1 MGRRAADL
9 TTPVPVLGIPALVG
23 VRGWRTTAGD
33 RTGGALLQTLGPP
46 CSVSV
51 QTSLGISRPPTQ
63 HSVQLTDTLSTP
75 SDNITQTP
83 NSYITK
89 ETEYREILLL
99 TKSDKEKRAILKQK
113 TGESKTKKEV
123 TFKAPADEAPRNIT
137 SSQKNSSRTYC
148 YAKAIKTNPH
158 FAANVTSVKP
168 KLKSVR
174 YTNGSVVDSEA
185 IGGISIDNGE
195 GEPVKS
201 SISRGRNQTR
211 LQGDFLERAGKTL
224 LLSTARSSGMPQQI
238 CSHCGGRQSVT
249 TRAIASGEKSS
260 TVDAC
265 LGKNGITSPLT
276 AAHFHMAQLEKN
288 LKLRLYETSE
298 SITDRKKTMDV
309 ADNPELLYRSEE
321 LKHRKMPHPACPVHS
336 RSNLVPLLQTHAASD
351 ATSTQP
357 STILH
362 AKSITVTTATI
373 ETRQDD
379 SSTKSFAKP
388 PQDRKIQRPTS
399 LMLTPQMA
407 TATKS
412 NNPHLHTYPKHLR
425 IPKHNSTQHN
435 VPQSVCVSVHATPEN
450 TLLPPPSLY
459 TTAAGPGNISIISTQ
474 KRTMTLN
481 TTLMATE
488 SVPAK
493 VASAQ
498 HETQSS
504 TCTARINTATNTTNS
519 PQITLKSPTVSVAA
533 HALDPNH
540 KLDTSTQLASV
551 IQPRSPLYKLTEKPS
566 LDNDQKPTG
575 NTSILDSDLS
585 ALDTTTHEPQLP
597 LTTVVHQNTL
607 LHDSDQI
614 MHGAM
619 KQAFVA
625 AQNDSI
631 KPKYSNSEPTLHVSL
646 ASRNTTHNATN
657 PLDSKVRLL
666 SAVSPNSTSIC
677 RSIQYKK
684 IALRKSSV
692 NLKKPPPTATA
703 SSSTLTENQ
712 RNICASGTISLQSAE
727 ATQHSSKLSC
737 NSTYQPSHTQVR
749 GGRIQTNNESGV
761 HGAVLNQE
769 TNSTTTPA
777 TLSELLIVSKHQ
789 DRDNDA
795 SDPHTAIITNNEW
808 KNDNKK
814 FSGNHVNESIACEPK
829 HQGNSNPSQVTRLE
843 NYSTLMK
850 SNSSCLQGCM
860 NTEPQWLSSC
870 QTPTETEYEEHCAT
884 FPPAKTSQERDSN
897 PEKSAVSLSVRNANI
912 ELKSNADKQTLAHNP
927 TSFDITKT
935 KSEPVKSS
943 LKDTG
948 THVIPISE
956 SSIHQNSDSDSLLQH
971 NAHTRPERSF
981 TPPPPLNSYGDHCTH
996 TGPEWDSILPSS
1008 TMHLAY
1014 LPCLHSCKG
1023 EAIVRP
1029 DSKSSAACPQWCPE
1043 DASLAHSHPADAAL
1057 LLPPSPQC
1065 CKSATL
1071 QQRLETVE
1079 ASLAANKDRITTLL
1093 NIIHDLE
1100 TCRTPSSR

>member
-9 TTPVPVLGIPALVG
+9 TTPVPVLGVPALVG

-51 QTSLGISRPPTQ
+51 QTSPGISRPPTQ
-63 HSVQLTDTLSTP
+63 HRVQLTDTLSTP

-99 TKSDKEKRAILKQK
+99 TKSDKEKRAILKPK
-113 TGESKTKKEV
+113 TGESKAKKEV
-123 TFKAPADEAPRNIT
+123 TFKAPADEASRDVT
-137 SSQKNSSRTYC
+137 CSQKNSSRKYC
-148 YAKAIKTNPH
+148 YAKAVKTNPH
-158 FAANVTSVKP
+158 FAANVTNAKP
-168 KLKSVR
+168 KFKSVR

-201 SISRGRNQTR
+201 STSWGRNQTR
-211 LQGDFLERAGKTL
+211 LQGDFLDRVGKTL
-224 LLSTARSSGMPQQI
+224 LLATARSSGMPQQI

-249 TRAIASGEKSS
+249 MRAIASGEKSS
-260 TVDAC
+260 TVDAS
-265 LGKNGITSPLT
+265 LGENGITSPLT
-276 AAHFHMAQLEKN
+276 TTHFHMAQIKEN

-298 SITDRKKTMDV
+298 YITDRDKIMHV
-309 ADNPELLYRSEE
+309 ADNPELLYLSGE

-336 RSNLVPLLQTHAASD
+336 RGNVVPLLQTHASD
-351 ATSTQP
+351 ATPSQP
-357 STILH
+357 STILRS
-362 AKSITVTTATI
+362 KSITVTTATI
-373 ETRQDD
+373 ETRQED
-379 SSTKSFAKP
+379 SSTKTFAKP
-388 PQDRKIQRPTS
+388 SQDQKIQRPTT
-399 LMLTPQMA
+399 LTLTPQMA

-412 NNPHLHTYPKHLR
+412 NNPHLHTFPKHLR
-425 IPKHNSTQHN
+425 LPKHNSIQHN
-435 VPQSVCVSVHATPEN
+435 VPQSVCVSVHATPES

-459 TTAAGPGNISIISTQ
+459 TTATGPGNISIISTQ
-474 KRTMTLN
+474 KRTMTQN
-481 TTLMATE
+481 TTLIATE
-488 SVPAK
+488 SVPAT

-519 PQITLKSPTVSVAA
+519 PQMTLKSPTVSLAA
-533 HALDPNH
+533 NAFDPSH
-540 KLDTSTQLASV
+540 KLETSTQPEPV
-551 IQPRSPLYKLTEKPS
+551 IQPCSPLYILPEKPS
-566 LDNDQKPTG
+566 SDSDQKPTG
-575 NTSILDSDLS
+575 KAPILDSDLS
-585 ALDTTTHEPQLP
+585 AHDTTTHEPWLP
-597 LTTVVHQNTL
+597 LTTVAKQNTL
-607 LHDSDQI
+607 HHDNSYQI
-614 MHGAM
+614 MQGAT
-619 KQAFVA
+619 KQAYVA
-625 AQNDSI
+625 AQNHSI
-631 KPKYSNSEPTLHVSL
+631 EPKHSNPEPTLHVSS
-646 ASRNTTHNATN
+646 ASRSKTQNATN
-657 PLDSKVRLL
+657 PLDSKVGFL
-666 SAVSPNSTSIC
+666 SGVAPNSTNIC

-692 NLKKPPPTATA
+692 NFKKLPPTTTA

-727 ATQHSSKLSC
+727 VAQHHRKL
-737 NSTYQPSHTQVR
+737 T
-749 GGRIQTNNESGV
+749 QTNNESGL
-761 HGAVLNQE
+761 HGAVLSRE

-777 TLSELLIVSKHQ
+777 TLSELLVVSKHQ
-789 DRDNDA
+789 DRDINA
-795 SDPHTAIITNNEW
+795 RDPHTAIITNNDW
-808 KNDNKK
+808 KNDKNK
-814 FSGNHVNESIACEPK
+814 FSGNLINESVACEPK
-829 HQGNSNPSQVTRLE
+829 HHNNSNLSQVTRLQ
-843 NYSTLMK
+843 NYSTTVK

-860 NTEPQWLSSC
+860 NTEPQWLAPC
-870 QTPTETEYEEHCAT
+870 QTSTETEHEEHCAT
-884 FPPAKTSQERDSN
+884 SPPVKMSHERDSKT
-897 PEKSAVSLSVRNANI
+897 EKFALSPSVRNGNI
-912 ELKSNADKQTLAHNP
+912 KLKSNADKQTLAHNP
-927 TSFDITKT
+927 AHLDITKT
-935 KSEPVKSS
+935 KSEPVISS

-948 THVIPISE
+948 AHVIPISE
-956 SSIHQNSDSDSLLQH
+956 SSVHQNSDSDSLLQQ
-971 NAHTRPERSF
+971 AHTSPELSF
-981 TPPPPLNSYGDHCTH
+981 SPPPPLNSKGDHCTR
-996 TGPEWDSILPSS
+996 TNPEWDSILPSS

-1023 EAIVRP
+1023 EAIVRL
-1029 DSKSSAACPQWCPE
+1029 DSKSSIACPEWCPE
-1043 DASLAHSHPADAAL
+1043 DTSLAHSHPVDAAL

>member
-9 TTPVPVLGIPALVG
+9 TTPVPVLGVPALVG

-33 RTGGALLQTLGPP
+33 RIGGALLQTLGPP

-51 QTSLGISRPPTQ
+51 QTSPGISRPPTQ

-83 NSYITK
+83 NSYFTK
-89 ETEYREILLL
+89 ETEYREILVL

-113 TGESKTKKEV
+113 TGDSKTKKEV
-123 TFKAPADEAPRNIT
+123 TFKAPADEAHRDIT

-148 YAKAIKTNPH
+148 YAKAIKTNPL

-185 IGGISIDNGE
+185 MGGISIDNGE

-260 TVDAC
+260 TADAC
-265 LGKNGITSPLT
+265 LGENGITSPLT
-276 AAHFHMAQLEKN
+276 TAHFHMAQLEK
-288 LKLRLYETSE
+288 KLRLYETSE
-298 SITDRKKTMDV
+298 SITDRKKMMHV
-309 ADNPELLYRSEE
+309 ADNPELLYLSEE

-336 RSNLVPLLQTHAASD
+336 RSNLVPSLQTHAASD
-351 ATSTQP
+351 ATPTQP
-357 STILH
+357 STILR

-388 PQDRKIQRPTS
+388 PQDQKIQRPTS
-399 LMLTPQMA
+399 LILTPQMA

-425 IPKHNSTQHN
+425 IPRHNSTQHN

-459 TTAAGPGNISIISTQ
+459 TAATGPGNVSIISTP

-519 PQITLKSPTVSVAA
+519 PQMTLKSPTVSLAA
-533 HALDPNH
+533 NALDPSR
-540 KLDTSTQLASV
+540 KLDTSTQPASV
-551 IQPRSPLYKLTEKPS
+551 IQPCSPLYKPNEKPS
-566 LDNDQKPTG
+566 SDNDDKPTAKA
-575 NTSILDSDLS
+575 SILDSDLS

-597 LTTVVHQNTL
+597 LTTVVQQNTL
-607 LHDSDQI
+607 HHDTNSDQI
-614 MHGAM
+614 VHGAM
-619 KQAFVA
+619 NQAYVA
-625 AQNDSI
+625 AQNHSI

-646 ASRNTTHNATN
+646 ASRNTTRNGTN

-692 NLKKPPPTATA
+692 NFKKPPPTASA
-703 SSSTLTENQ
+703 SSSTLTENW
-712 RNICASGTISLQSAE
+712 RNICASGTISLQSAD
-727 ATQHSSKLSC
+727 ATQHSSKLSW
-737 NSTYQPSHTQVR
+737 NDKNQPRHTQAR
-749 GGRIQTNNESGV
+749 GGRAQTNNESGLR
-761 HGAVLNQE
+761 GAVLNQE
-769 TNSTTTPA
+769 TNSTTIPA

-795 SDPHTAIITNNEW
+795 SDSRTAIITNNEW
-808 KNDNKK
+808 KNDKKK
-814 FSGNHVNESIACEPK
+814 FNGNHINESIACEPK
-829 HQGNSNPSQVTRLE
+829 HHENSNPSQVTRLQ

-850 SNSSCLQGCM
+850 SNSSCLQGCT
-860 NTEPQWLSSC
+860 NTDPQWLAPC
-870 QTPTETEYEEHCAT
+870 QTPTETEHEDCAT
-884 FPPAKTSQERDSN
+884 FPPVKTSQGRDSN
-897 PEKSAVSLSVRNANI
+897 PEKFAVSLSVRKANI
-912 ELKSNADKQTLAHNP
+912 ELKSNADEQTLVHNP
-927 TSFDITKT
+927 IPFDITKT
-935 KSEPVKSS
+935 KSDPVISS

-948 THVIPISE
+948 AHVIPMPE
-956 SSIHQNSDSDSLLQH
+956 SSIHQNSDLDSLLQQ
-971 NAHTRPERSF
+971 AHTSPELSF
-981 TPPPPLNSYGDHCTH
+981 TPPPPLNSKGDHCTR

-1008 TMHLAY
+1008 AMHLAY
-1014 LPCLHSCKG
+1014 LPRLHSCKG

-1043 DASLAHSHPADAAL
+1043 DTSLAHSHPADAAL

>member
-9 TTPVPVLGIPALVG
+9 TTPVPVLGVPALVG

-33 RTGGALLQTLGPP
+33 RTGGALLQNLGPP

-51 QTSLGISRPPTQ
+51 QTSPGISRPPTQ

-89 ETEYREILLL
+89 ETEYREISLL
-99 TKSDKEKRAILKQK
+99 TKSDKEKRVILKQK

-123 TFKAPADEAPRNIT
+123 TFKAPADEAPRDIT

-148 YAKAIKTNPH
+148 YAKTIKTNPH

-201 SISRGRNQTR
+201 SISRGRNQTK

-224 LLSTARSSGMPQQI
+224 LLSTAKSSGMPQQI

-249 TRAIASGEKSS
+249 TSVIAPGEKSS

-265 LGKNGITSPLT
+265 LGENGITSPLT
-276 AAHFHMAQLEKN
+276 TTHFHMAQIEKN
-288 LKLRLYETSE
+288 LKLRLYETSK
-298 SITDRKKTMDV
+298 SITDRKKTMHV
-309 ADNPELLYRSEE
+309 ADNPELLYLSEE

-336 RSNLVPLLQTHAASD
+336 RRNLAPLLQTHAASD
-351 ATSTQP
+351 ATPTQP
-357 STILH
+357 STILR

-373 ETRQDD
+373 ETRPDD
-379 SSTKSFAKP
+379 SCTKSFAKP
-388 PQDRKIQRPTS
+388 PQDRKIQQPTS
-399 LMLTPQMA
+399 LMSTPQMA

-435 VPQSVCVSVHATPEN
+435 MPQSVCVSVHATPEN
-450 TLLPPPSLY
+450 SLLPSPSLY
-459 TTAAGPGNISIISTQ
+459 TTAMGSGNISIISTQ
-474 KRTMTLN
+474 KRTLTLN

-488 SVPAK
+488 SIPAK
-493 VASAQ
+493 VAQ
-498 HETQSS
+498 HENQCS
-504 TCTARINTATNTTNS
+504 TWTAQINTATDTTNS
-519 PQITLKSPTVSVAA
+519 PQTTLKSPTVPLVAS
-533 HALDPNH
+533 ALVPSG
-540 KLDTSTQLASV
+540 KRDTSTQSASV
-551 IQPRSPLYKLTEKPS
+551 IQCSPCSPLYKPIEKPLS
-566 LDNDQKPTG
+566 DNDVKPTAKA
-575 NTSILDSDLS
+575 SILDSDLS

-597 LTTVVHQNTL
+597 LTTVVQQNTL
-607 LHDSDQI
+607 HHDTNSDQI
-614 MHGAM
+614 MPGAL
-619 KQAFVA
+619 KPAYVD
-625 AQNDSI
+625 AQNHSI

-646 ASRNTTHNATN
+646 ASQNTTHNTN

-666 SAVSPNSTSIC
+666 SAVSPNYTSIC

-692 NLKKPPPTATA
+692 NFKKPPPTATA
-703 SSSTLTENQ
+703 SSSTMTENQ

-737 NSTYQPSHTQVR
+737 NNATQHGHTQVR
-749 GGRIQTNNESGV
+749 GGRTQTNNESGLY
-761 HGAVLNQE
+761 GAVLNQE
-769 TNSTTTPA
+769 TNSTTNPG
-777 TLSELLIVSKHQ
+777 TLSELLIVSKHK

-795 SDPHTAIITNNEW
+795 SNSHTAIITDSEW
-808 KNDNKK
+808 KNDKKK
-814 FSGNHVNESIACEPK
+814 FNGNHISESVACEPK
-829 HQGNSNPSQVTRLE
+829 HHENSNPSQVTRLQ

-860 NTEPQWLSSC
+860 NTEPQWPAPC
-870 QTPTETEYEEHCAT
+870 QTPTETEHEEYRAT
-884 FPPAKTSQERDSN
+884 FPPVKTSQERDSN
-897 PEKSAVSLSVRNANI
+897 PQKFAVSLSVRNANI
-912 ELKSNADKQTLAHNP
+912 EIKSNADKQTLAHNP
-927 TSFDITKT
+927 TPFDITKT
-935 KSEPVKSS
+935 KSEPVISS

-948 THVIPISE
+948 AHVIPISE
-956 SSIHQNSDSDSLLQH
+956 SSVHQNSDSDSLLQQ
-971 NAHTRPERSF
+971 AHTSPELSF
-981 TPPPPLNSYGDHCTH
+981 PPPPPLNSKGDHGTR

-1008 TMHLAY
+1008 TLHLAY
-1014 LPCLHSCKG
+1014 LPRLHSCKG
-1023 EAIVRP
+1023 EGIVRP
-1029 DSKSSAACPQWCPE
+1029 DSKSSTVCPQWCPE
-1043 DASLAHSHPADAAL
+1043 DTSLAHSHPADAAL